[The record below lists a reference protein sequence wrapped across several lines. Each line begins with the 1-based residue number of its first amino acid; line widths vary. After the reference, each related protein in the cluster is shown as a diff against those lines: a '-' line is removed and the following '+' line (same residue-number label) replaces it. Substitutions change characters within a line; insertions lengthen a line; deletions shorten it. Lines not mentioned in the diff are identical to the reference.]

1 MIYLHPTTKGRPMKQ
16 IVRFLLTITL
26 LMAVVGCNP
35 STQTGGSASPTPA
48 GETTTPQEVRLVTH
62 DSFNVSQEVL
72 AAFEAEHNAKVV
84 IVPAGDAGAM
94 VNQSILS
101 ANNPLGDVMFGVDN
115 TFLTRALNADLFVP
129 YEPAALARVPD
140 VFEIDPDHRVVPID
154 YGDVCLNYDIAYFET
169 NGLAVPTTLED
180 LVKPEYKDLTVTMNP
195 ASSSPGLAF
204 LLATVAHF
212 GEDGWQAYWQQLRD
226 NGILVT
232 DGWSDAYFTQ
242 FSGGSEDGTRPIVV
256 SYASSPAASAGATAS
271 VLGDGTCFRQI
282 EFAGVLKNGQ
292 NPELAQALI
301 DFMLSLPFQ
310 NDVSGQMYVYP
321 VLEGAT
327 LPTEFTD
334 YAQVAPN
341 PAIVEPEFIE
351 ANRDTLIEAW
361 TTVVLR

>member
-1 MIYLHPTTKGRPMKQ
+1 MKNLN
-16 IVRFLLTITL
+16 VVLTIWMMV
-26 LMAVVGCNP
+26 LMLIGCSPVSN
-35 STQTGGSASPTPA
+35 SGGDASPTA
-48 GETTTPQEVRLVTH
+48 TTGSSEAPTTEVQEIRLVTH
-62 DSFNVSQEVL
+62 ESFNVSEDVL
-72 AAFEAEHNAKVV
+72 AAFEAEHNARVV

-115 TFLTRALNADLFVP
+115 TFLTRALNADIFVP
-129 YEPAALARVPD
+129 YEPAALAQVPD
-140 VFEIDPDHRVVPID
+140 EFEIDPDHRVVPID
-154 YGDVCLNYDIAYFET
+154 YGDVCLNYDIAYFEE
-169 NGLAVPTTLED
+169 NGLDVPTTLED
-180 LVKPEYKDLTVTMNP
+180 LVAPEYRDLTVTMNP

-204 LLATVAHF
+204 LLATVDHF
-212 GEDGWQAYWQQLRD
+212 GEEGWQDYWQQLRD
-226 NGILVT
+226 NGVLVT

-256 SYASSPAASAGATAS
+256 SYASSPAASGGATAS

-310 NDVSGQMYVYP
+310 NDVAGQMYVYP

-327 LPTEFTD
+327 VPEEFSQ

-341 PAIVEPEFIE
+341 PAIVEPDFIE
-351 ANRDTLIEAW
+351 ANRDALIEAW

>member
-1 MIYLHPTTKGRPMKQ
+1 MNSIQRWLTLM
-16 IVRFLLTITL
+16 LLTIAL
-26 LMAVVGCNP
+26 VGCTTP
-35 STQTGGSASPTPA
+35 AETGGTVSPTPNGA
-48 GETTTPQEVRLVTH
+48 EPTSAAVQEVRLVTH

-129 YEPAALARVPD
+129 YEPAALAQVPD
-140 VFEIDPDHRVVPID
+140 LFEIDPDHRVVPID
-154 YGDVCLNYDIAYFET
+154 YGDVCLNYDIAYFEA

-204 LLATVAHF
+204 VLATVAHF
-212 GEDGWQAYWQQLRD
+212 GEEGWQAYWQQLRD

-242 FSGGSEDGTRPIVV
+242 FSGGSEDGSRPIVV

-301 DFMLSLPFQ
+301 DFMLTLTFQ

-321 VLEGAT
+321 VLDGAT
-327 LPTEFTD
+327 LPAEFTD

-341 PAIVEPEFIE
+341 PAVVEPEFIE
-351 ANRDTLIEAW
+351 ANRDALIEAW